1 MNQSSASAFSASAS
15 SASASSASAFSASA
29 SASQKPQE
37 NAQYPPSMNQSSAHL
52 PHSTCWRHVKSPGGG
67 ASQQRSSA
75 PSEPQACPEVSAC
88 ESAASAFRA
97 ASSPAL
103 AASFSAL
110 AASAW
115 NMAASAWILAALR
128 SLAASS

>member
-1 MNQSSASAFSASAS
+1 MNQSSASAFSASAF
-15 SASASSASAFSASA
+15 SASAFSASA
-29 SASQKPQE
+29 FSASVSASQKPQE

-52 PHSTCWRHVKSPGGG
+52 PQSTCWRHVKSPGGG
-67 ASQQRSSA
+67 ASQQLSSA

-97 ASSPAL
+97 ASS
-103 AASFSAL
+103 SAL

-115 NMAASAWILAALR
+115 NMAASSWILAALR

>member
-1 MNQSSASAFSASAS
+1 MNQSSASAFSASV
-15 SASASSASAFSASA
+15 

-103 AASFSAL
+103 AASFS
-110 AASAW
+110 SAPSEPQ
-115 NMAASAWILAALR
+115 ACPEVSACGSEGAD
-128 SLAASS
+128 

>member
-1 MNQSSASAFSASAS
+1 MNQSSASAFSASV
-15 SASASSASAFSASA
+15 

-88 ESAASAFRA
+88 ESAASGFRA

-103 AASFSAL
+103 ADSFSAL